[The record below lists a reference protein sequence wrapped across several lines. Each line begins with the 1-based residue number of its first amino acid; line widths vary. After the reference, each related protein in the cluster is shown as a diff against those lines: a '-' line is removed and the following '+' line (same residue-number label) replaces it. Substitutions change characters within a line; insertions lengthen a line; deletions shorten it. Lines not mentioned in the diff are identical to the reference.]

1 MFDGIPEDRL
11 LNMTDPER
19 RLLNNIKRALYDS
32 DQALIDHRKA
42 AGSLHGR
49 TL

>member
-19 RLLNNIKRALYDS
+19 RLLNNIK
-32 DQALIDHRKA
+32 KA
-42 AGSLHGR
+42 STTATR
-49 TL
+49 P